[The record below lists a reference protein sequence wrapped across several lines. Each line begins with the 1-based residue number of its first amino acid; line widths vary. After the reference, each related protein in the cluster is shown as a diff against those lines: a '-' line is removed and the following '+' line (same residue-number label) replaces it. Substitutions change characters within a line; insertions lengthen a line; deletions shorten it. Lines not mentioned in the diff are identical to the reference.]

1 MLDRL
6 KPLLEDP
13 KAMKVGQ
20 NLKYDRGV
28 LDNYGIQLQGIQFD
42 TMLESYALNS
52 VAGRH
57 DMDSLAARWLS
68 HKTVTFEEI
77 AGKGKNQLTFNQI
90 ALEQAAHYAAEDA
103 DVTLQLHLKMWPE
116 LEKEQGPKNVF
127 EQVEMPLV
135 PVISRIE
142 RLSLIHI

>member
-1 MLDRL
+1 MLARL

-13 KAMKVGQ
+13 QSQKVGQ
-20 NLKYDRGV
+20 NLKFDRGV
-28 LDNYGIQLQGIQFD
+28 LKRYDIELLGIRFD

-57 DMDSLAARWLS
+57 DMDTLASRWLQ

-103 DVTLQLHLKMWPE
+103 GDHATAAFE
-116 LEKEQGPKNVF
+116 NVAGAGK
-127 EQVEMPLV
+127 
-135 PVISRIE
+135 RAGA
-142 RLSLIHI
+142 